1 MDEKTSSFSD
11 RIYFDLINIIEE
23 SNLVEIFYASL
34 NNIWIKVHFIFIAN
48 TISLRDQLFI
58 CDSSYTLVLCWF
70 EEHTN
75 F

>member
-34 NNIWIKVHFIFIAN
+34 NNI
-48 TISLRDQLFI
+48 
-58 CDSSYTLVLCWF
+58 
-70 EEHTN
+70 
-75 F
+75 